1 MSVTIELDFTG
12 QSPAGVGIGYLSTGS
27 HSATIAEFRHYEDSN
42 RLYVYMV
49 TDGIRH
55 RDSFSLSEKALPFL
69 MGFLVSA
76 GVPEAKLT
84 GKVKFPF
91 DKLVG
96 KNVYFNYVAPNM
108 GANGQP
114 IEGSYAEYRF
124 IPEAY
129 YNQMVKALGAAAPTD
144 FAVEQTNGKAIPAA
158 TPEATEKDVEFGFLM

>member
-12 QSPAGVGIGYLSTGS
+12 QSPAGVGIGYLSTGL

-69 MGFLVSA
+69 MAFLISA
-76 GVPEAKLT
+76 GVPEAKLK

-91 DKLVG
+91 EKLVG
-96 KNVYFNYVAPNM
+96 KNAYFNYVAPNM

-114 IEGSYAEYRF
+114 VEGSYAEYRF
-124 IPEAY
+124 IPEGY
-129 YNQMVKALGAAAPTD
+129 YNQMKKAVSAPAPAD
-144 FAVEQTNGKAIPAA
+144 FAVEQTNGKATPAA
-158 TPEATEKDVEFGFLM
+158 PAEAQEEDGEFGFLM